1 MKKILFIIAP
11 QDFRDEEYFIPRDV
25 FIKSGIEVVT
35 ISTKKGV
42 AFGVQGG
49 EAEIDV
55 EKEEINLDD
64 FCSVIF
70 VGGGGAVKYL
80 DNDYF
85 YNLARK
91 SFEKGLI
98 LAAICIAQV
107 ILARAGLLKEKKVTV
122 WSSEINKSA
131 IKIIEEGGGI
141 YKKED
146 VVTDGMIVTANG
158 PDAVEKFAKEIL
170 NLTKKFK

>member
-11 QDFRDEEYFIPRDV
+11 QDFRDEEYFIPRNI
-25 FIKSGIEVVT
+25 FIERGFEVDT

-42 AFGVQGG
+42 AVGVQGG
-49 EAEIDV
+49 EVEINI

-70 VGGGGAVKYL
+70 VGGGGAVKHL

-85 YNLARK
+85 YSLARK

-98 LAAICIAQV
+98 LAAICIAPV
-107 ILARAGLLKEKKVTV
+107 ILAQADLLKGKKVTV
-122 WSSEINKSA
+122 WSSDINKGA
-131 IKIIEEGGGI
+131 IKIIEEAGGV

-146 VVTDGMIVTANG
+146 VVTDGMIVTASG
-158 PDAVEKFAKEIL
+158 PEAAEEFAKEIL
-170 NLTKKFK
+170 DLTKKFK